1 MLQKYGL
8 AWWALQLPVVRVV
21 VGSFS
26 FRLFEQQVNFD
37 KANCVVHY
45 IQRMICHFLLA
56 KSLVRGLN
64 KFLDLVP
71 LC

>member
-1 MLQKYGL
+1 MQGSLLPFLVVAICGVAHIMLQKYGL

-45 IQRMICHFLLA
+45 I
-56 KSLVRGLN
+56 
-64 KFLDLVP
+64 
-71 LC
+71 